1 MEEVDA
7 ELEPNHEQAGWRLDQ
22 VLKMSGVA
30 GTGGQAKVLIQGGWV
45 KVDGQVETRRR
56 HMLTTGNRVELNG
69 RRYRVGS
76 NGKLEVEASV

>member
-1 MEEVDA
+1 MEEFGA
-7 ELEPNHEQAGWRLDQ
+7 EVEGDHDQVGWRLDQ
-22 VLKMSGVA
+22 VLKMSGLA

-76 NGKLEVEASV
+76 DGKLEVERSV